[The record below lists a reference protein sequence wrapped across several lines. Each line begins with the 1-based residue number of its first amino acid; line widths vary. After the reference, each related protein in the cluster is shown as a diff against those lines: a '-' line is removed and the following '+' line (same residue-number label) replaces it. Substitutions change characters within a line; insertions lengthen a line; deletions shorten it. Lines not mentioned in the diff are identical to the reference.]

1 MKARVL
7 PLPVFAAPRMS
18 FPFNARGSAFF
29 CISVNIVKCAFLS
42 PSSQLALSIVPR
54 YHPESAVKG
63 VTPQIG
69 RRYFHYPF
77 ISPSIC
83 WTGTN
88 ASTRSSSSFSSR
100 SCRIRL
106 CFLTSLFF
114 VGFFI
119 LVGRQQGDLKKIR
132 RSIVSFPRFHLALF
146 GKPLNNQAQLFVY
159 SFPNCFIITRIPLS
173 AMETLALRRACDT
186 TCFVI

>member
-1 MKARVL
+1 MKAKVL

-42 PSSQLALSIVPR
+42 PSSQEALSVVQR

-63 VTPQIG
+63 AIPQIG
-69 RRYFHYPF
+69 RHCFHHPF
-77 ISPSIC
+77 ISPWLC
-83 WTGTN
+83 WTGTK
-88 ASTRSSSSFSSR
+88 ASTRSSSSFSSCC
-100 SCRIRL
+100 CRIRL

-119 LVGRQQGDLKKIR
+119 LVRRQQSDIKIFAD
-132 RSIVSFPRFHLALF
+132 RS
-146 GKPLNNQAQLFVY
+146 
-159 SFPNCFIITRIPLS
+159 
-173 AMETLALRRACDT
+173 TLARFKSAQTPKAYANDL
-186 TCFVI
+186 

>member
-1 MKARVL
+1 MKAKVL

-42 PSSQLALSIVPR
+42 PSSQQALSAMQR

-63 VTPQIG
+63 AIPQIG
-69 RRYFHYPF
+69 RRHFHHPF

-83 WTGTN
+83 WTGTK
-88 ASTRSSSSFSSR
+88 ASARSSSSSSCR
-100 SCRIRL
+100 CCRIRL

-119 LVGRQQGDLKKIR
+119 LVCRQQSDIKNFR
-132 RSIVSFPRFHLALF
+132 RSI
-146 GKPLNNQAQLFVY
+146 
-159 SFPNCFIITRIPLS
+159 
-173 AMETLALRRACDT
+173 
-186 TCFVI
+186 